1 MTNSTPTAAFMYQQ
15 VSSFANSSVWV
26 HVSYGKKSSD
36 TLSSDAR
43 LLAGRAVNDITFP
56 VYTLRRLLVVSSVI
70 FVFHLLKR
78 KIWCVVTLFVVSVPP
93 PHPVFTC
100 KGDGDAWK
108 RIRVHWKVVGR
119 NVVWRTISGDKE
131 LLLCRICASIDF
143 LFDVSDQRSLCV
155 LHAEH

>member
-78 KIWCVVTLFVVSVPP
+78 KI
-93 PHPVFTC
+93 
-100 KGDGDAWK
+100 
-108 RIRVHWKVVGR
+108 
-119 NVVWRTISGDKE
+119 
-131 LLLCRICASIDF
+131 
-143 LFDVSDQRSLCV
+143 
-155 LHAEH
+155 